1 MIFDIAPL
9 YRLFALFLC
18 ILLSSCGMLPES
30 EQDQAGEIA
39 AVAALT
45 APQPVSEPEPEKQR
59 AAGVYLMDSNDN
71 VRYYT
76 PDLDKKRLWDLQC
89 ELMNRDEQDDLG
101 YPFRVE
107 VVR

>member
-1 MIFDIAPL
+1 MSRFMT
-9 YRLFALFLC
+9 ALILC
-18 ILLSSCGMLPES
+18 MLLASCGMLSES
-30 EQDQAGEIA
+30 EQDQAGELA

-45 APQPVSEPEPEKQR
+45 APQPQEEPEQETQR
-59 AAGVYLMDSNDN
+59 AVGVYLMDSNDN

-89 ELMNRDEQDDLG
+89 ELMNRDEQDDPG

-107 VVR
+107 MVR